1 MCGIA
6 GIVSDWPKTNLGQ
19 MVADMLAVTRH
30 RGPDQQGHAV
40 IGDRAGMGMNRLS
53 IVDNQEHQ
61 IPYYNEDGTLALVFN
76 GELFNYKDVKAN
88 LRQKH
93 EFRTD
98 GDTEV
103 VLHAFEE
110 KGIECLHDFNGMF
123 AFALYDL
130 TNHRLYLVRDRVGKK
145 TIFYSVYQDSLYFS
159 SEIRAILDFVPVAF
173 NWQCRPYQAFEFCC
187 DDETLFEGVY
197 SLNPGEYLVFEG
209 GKATRTSYWKIW
221 EDLIEVPDDPVKIEN
236 RLAELIEDA
245 VLLRS
250 RGLEHAHCCL
260 VSGGVDSSLMAAI
273 AKPEALYTA
282 HYPLGA
288 EFDELSYAQLL
299 SDFLK
304 IPLRVVRPRREEFL
318 ATRDTLISILE
329 QPATWT
335 SFTLYRLVEEAA
347 KEFKVIFSGEG
358 PDELFGGYARYLLL
372 YNDEQIGSF
381 EAMKQYSYLINKYY
395 GAPEERY
402 ARLINR
408 GDAGDSDL
416 HDYLVRLGHHYFSRT
431 PDVVHAMGIMDFYT
445 TMQILLQMSDKICMS
460 FSTENRHP
468 FLDYRLVQFAFS
480 MPSKY
485 KISHGITKYLFKKV
499 AAKFVPEEIAFRKDK
514 RGFSAPVNLWF
525 RWAEKGNYDRKT
537 YKNLIYS
544 DWLNVFFGDRRVN
557 DHPGDLAVGQQ

>member
-6 GIVSDWPKTNLGQ
+6 GIVSEWPKASLRQLVG
-19 MVADMLAVTRH
+19 DMLTVTRH
-30 RGPDQQGHAV
+30 RGPDQRGHAV
-40 IGDRAGMGMNRLS
+40 IGESACIGMNRLS
-53 IVDNQEHQ
+53 IVDNQKHE
-61 IPYYNEDGTLALVFN
+61 IPYFNEDGTLALVFN
-76 GELFNYKDVKAN
+76 GELFNYRDVKAN
-88 LRQKH
+88 LKQKH
-93 EFRTD
+93 LFKTN
-98 GDTEV
+98 GDSEV

-110 KGIECLHDFNGMF
+110 KGIDCLQDFNGMF

-130 TNHRLYLVRDRVGKK
+130 NNHRLYLVRDRIGKK
-145 TIFYSVYQDSLYFS
+145 NIFYSVYQDSLYFS
-159 SEIRAILDFVPVAF
+159 SEIRAILDFVPIAL

-187 DDETLFEGVY
+187 DEETMFEGVY
-197 SLNPGEYLVFEG
+197 SLKPGEYLIFEN
-209 GKATRTSYWKIW
+209 GKASKHSYWKIW
-221 EDLIEVPDDPVKIEN
+221 EDLIELPDDQAALE
-236 RLAELIEDA
+236 RQLAELIEDA

-273 AKPEALYTA
+273 AKPQALYTA
-282 HYPLGA
+282 HYPLGS

-299 SDFLK
+299 SEYLK

-318 ATRDTLISILE
+318 STRDILISILE

-372 YNDEQIGSF
+372 FNDEQIYTY
-381 EAMKQYSYLINKYY
+381 EAMQMYSYLIQKYY
-395 GAPEERY
+395 GKPEERY

-408 GDAGDSDL
+408 NDQDDGTL
-416 HDYLVRLGHHYFSRT
+416 HDYLVDLGSYYFSKS
-431 PDVVHAMGIMDFYT
+431 PDVLHAMGIMDFYT
-445 TMQILLQMSDKICMS
+445 TMQILLQMSDKICMA
-460 FSTENRHP
+460 FSSENRHP

-485 KISHGITKYLFKKV
+485 KINHGITKHIFKKV

-525 RWAEKGNYDRKT
+525 RWAEKGNYDRNT

-544 DWLNVFFGDRRVN
+544 DWLNVFFGDRKVPEQ
-557 DHPGDLAVGQQ
+557 DSGLAVGQI